1 MEVSDQLQATV
12 ALPAAEPP
20 VPVELEAGWGVQP
33 VWSVGEDTCL
43 LLLAVI
49 EPRFLRLLICSL
61 FLVVI
66 YQNLSNLV

>member
-1 MEVSDQLQATV
+1 MEVSGQLQASV
-12 ALPAAEPP
+12 ALPAVEPP

-33 VWSVGEDTCL
+33 VWSVGEDTSL

-49 EPRFLRLLICSL
+49 EPRFLGLLIRNL

-66 YQNLSNLV
+66 YQNVSNLV

>member
-1 MEVSDQLQATV
+1 MEVIGQLQAPV
-12 ALPAAEPP
+12 ALPAVEPP

-33 VWSVGEDTCL
+33 VWSVREDTGL

-49 EPRFLRLLICSL
+49 EPRFLGLLIRVL

-66 YQNLSNLV
+66 YQNLSILI